1 MLGSA
6 NRVSADDLAA
16 PPAHAD
22 DIPLHLMNQADRV
35 HANVVNE
42 RKEDF

>member
-1 MLGSA
+1 
-6 NRVSADDLAA
+6 LAA

-35 HANVVNE
+35 RANVVKEE
-42 RKEDF
+42 RKEDFQWQLAP